1 MTLIEHLKAAKL
13 DQYITGTATH
23 IARLNILGED
33 VRLYLSNEHKLEVI
47 IPAADIDI
55 YPFPVSDLAS
65 IPELV
70 NNYISGSKWLYLKG
84 HIKINK
90 SRLKMV
96 RDLVVQE
103 KEFFE
108 SQQFNIASWIGTLV
122 DKNHN
127 ICGTTRCIMG
137 LATTKLEFQK
147 LGLRLTQ
154 SLSIQYQ
161 GNWNNEAVDDF
172 LGLSHPKAET
182 AKTGQGY
189 TSVFD
194 FLFLP
199 RGYAGLEKPEWQAIL
214 DNIDL
219 VMENCDDNSKQGQ
232 GFCGVQ

>member
-33 VRLYLSNEHKLEVI
+33 VRVHLINENKLEVI
-47 IPAADIDI
+47 ICAVDIHI
-55 YPFPVSDLAS
+55 YPFPTIDLPM

-70 NNYISGSKWLYLKG
+70 NNFILGSKWLYPKG
-84 HIKINK
+84 YIKINK

-96 RDLVVQE
+96 RDLVVAE

-108 SQQFNIASWIGTLV
+108 SQQFNIISWIDTLV

-127 ICGTTRCIMG
+127 VCGTTRCIIG
-137 LATTKLEFQK
+137 LAATKLEFQE
-147 LGLRLTQ
+147 LGLRMTP

-161 GNWNNEAVDDF
+161 GNWNDGAVNDF

-189 TSVFD
+189 IHVFD
-194 FLFLP
+194 FLFLHS
-199 RGYAGLEKPEWQAIL
+199 GYSGLEKPEWQAIL

-219 VMENCDDNSKQGQ
+219 VMENCDDNSKQG
-232 GFCGVQ
+232 